1 MDEIILSLSLKET
14 IILTPCPHCFEEILV
29 YPNEVNCGIFRHAV
43 FISEGGAPGEP
54 IPPHSSK
61 EVCERLVEEG
71 KVYGCGKPF
80 RLLHQEDGKMIAEI
94 CDWI

>member
-1 MDEIILSLSLKET
+1 MNPII
-14 IILTPCPHCFEEILV
+14 TPCPHCFEEVLV
-29 YPNEVNCGIFRHAV
+29 YPNEVNCSIFRHAV
-43 FISEGGAPGEP
+43 FISEGGA

-80 RLLHQEDGKMIAEI
+80 RLFKQVKKFSHRINHFKRFKL
-94 CDWI
+94 